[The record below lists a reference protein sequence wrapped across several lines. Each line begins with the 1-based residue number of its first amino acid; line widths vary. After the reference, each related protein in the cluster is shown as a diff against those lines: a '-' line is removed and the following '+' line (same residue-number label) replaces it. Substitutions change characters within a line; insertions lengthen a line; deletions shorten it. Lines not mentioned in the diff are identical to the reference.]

1 MKTHFPFIC
10 LVAIAVSGCVTLVD
24 ERRSDADNRD
34 TDMAVETERAKL
46 AEENAKVAL
55 ERIQD
60 RLDAVEKGQ
69 QDLEKDV
76 QALRATSEKNNHDS
90 TDSRAAAEQ
99 LTKSNEVMMAR
110 FKQDII
116 DSVAKNMSEMI
127 RSQQPPA
134 PAPRVAKGREHVV
147 ERGETLSVIAAA
159 YKVKSSAIIAA
170 NGLKDAN
177 SIRVGQKL
185 FIPDTESATVQRSSS
200 PAAQ

>member
-1 MKTHFPFIC
+1 MKAHFPLVC

-24 ERRSDADNRD
+24 ERRSDAGNRD
-34 TDMAVETERAKL
+34 SDMAVEAERAKL
-46 AEENAKVAL
+46 AEESAKVAL
-55 ERIQD
+55 ERIQE

-69 QDLEKDV
+69 QDLEKEM
-76 QALRATSEKNNHDS
+76 QALRATSEKNDHDAGVN
-90 TDSRAAAEQ
+90 RAATEQ
-99 LTKSNEVMMAR
+99 MIRSNEVAMAR
-110 FKQDII
+110 FRQDII
-116 DSVAKNMSEMI
+116 DSVARNMSEVI
-127 RSQQPPA
+127 RSQTPPA

-147 ERGETLSVIAAA
+147 ERGETLSVIAVA
-159 YKVKSSAIIAA
+159 YKVKSSAIIEA